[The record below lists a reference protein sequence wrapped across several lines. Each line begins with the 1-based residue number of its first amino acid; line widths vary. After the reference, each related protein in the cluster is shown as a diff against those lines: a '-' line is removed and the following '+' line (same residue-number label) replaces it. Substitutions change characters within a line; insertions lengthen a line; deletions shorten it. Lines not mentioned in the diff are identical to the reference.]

1 MVTTPSS
8 GSFPQHVSPLSLLL
22 PPLLLSRDRH
32 TAARGYGH
40 PHGIYNS
47 QDQEAP
53 KCPQYNEQIK
63 KAMIHLHIRIPLGR
77 EKEGKVTLCDGV
89 DRPGEHYAEWSKPVR
104 GRQGPYDF
112 TRVWNLIRK
121 NKLANKIETGS
132 QVFPL
137 LYTGERGKTHQERSG
152 G

>member
-1 MVTTPSS
+1 
-8 GSFPQHVSPLSLLL
+8 
-22 PPLLLSRDRH
+22 
-32 TAARGYGH
+32 
-40 PHGIYNS
+40 
-47 QDQEAP
+47 
-53 KCPQYNEQIK
+53 
-63 KAMIHLHIRIPLGR
+63 MIHLHIRIPLGR

-137 LYTGERGKTHQERSG
+137 LYTGERGTGMYKKEHTKSEVEDEDGEQSL
-152 G
+152 